1 LRISGTVHALPA
13 GVDLAAY
20 RIVQEALTNVRRHA
34 AATRC
39 NVIHTYADDAIRVE
53 VFDDGCGGAV
63 DPNTSGRGLLGM
75 HERAAL
81 YGGHLVAG
89 PQPGGGFA
97 VRVDLPVA
105 R

>member
-1 LRISGTVHALPA
+1 MFA
-13 GVDLAAY
+13 DLA
-20 RIVQEALTNVRRHA
+20 VSGVRKPLS
-34 AATRC
+34 AATLRLLRLS
-39 NVIHTYADDAIRVE
+39 RVE
-53 VFDDGCGGAV
+53 R
-63 DPNTSGRGLLGM
+63 TL
-75 HERAAL
+75 AL